1 MKQSLLNEKIKSKNK
16 IVKFD
21 YDLYIKAVEAICS
34 DIIKNYDIK
43 NEKIGILGMARG
55 GLPLLVSVSHG
66 IGIREV
72 SSIQLQMSNSDN
84 CHDYGEVRIINEC
97 INDNIEK
104 FILLEDIIYKGKTTN
119 AAIEILKNRNVYI
132 LESNHDVDLLNNG
145 PYPFNLRQRILGDKG
160 HLSNYD
166 CAKYLSEFIGDNT
179 KCIVLAHL
187 SEENNTKELAY
198 NTLKERLNENDQ
210 KVDKII
216 VAAQNEETEMIE
228 I

>member
-21 YDLYIKAVEAICS
+21 YDLYIKAVEVICS

-119 AAIEILKNRNVYI
+119 AAIEILKNRKKEILCVYSLVMDEGFKNI
-132 LESNHDVDLLNNG
+132 EISNNDID
-145 PYPFNLRQRILGDKG
+145 I
-160 HLSNYD
+160 
-166 CAKYLSEFIGDNT
+166 KYVYEINEDDWVYFLW
-179 KCIVLAHL
+179 
-187 SEENNTKELAY
+187 EENIN
-198 NTLKERLNENDQ
+198 
-210 KVDKII
+210 KI
-216 VAAQNEETEMIE
+216 
-228 I
+228 